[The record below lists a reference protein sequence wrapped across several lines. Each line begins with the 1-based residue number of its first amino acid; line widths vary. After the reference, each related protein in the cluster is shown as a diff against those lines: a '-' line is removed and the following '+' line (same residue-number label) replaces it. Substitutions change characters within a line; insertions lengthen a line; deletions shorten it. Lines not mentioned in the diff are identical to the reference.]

1 MIADNKAPFTEPN
14 LTLSSE
20 KKFTNFTSNHSW
32 EPGWLADHRRESW
45 ENLNQITKSSIKD
58 EKWRFS
64 PKHRLGY
71 SQFNQILETANSIKF
86 GTVPDNCDAVFDS
99 IDNILL
105 DKADLISDF
114 AKLKGPSLGA
124 NESFQLVNS
133 YFSNGYFIHLPK
145 SESKPLTI
153 RVDHFCPPDG
163 HVTFHKNFIILEDF
177 TELTVIEN
185 FISQNNQH
193 NGALTNL
200 THVILGKGSS
210 LNRVIIQNMAEG
222 SSFHNLENIEL
233 HSDSSAINI
242 GCYLGASQSRVET
255 KGSLLD
261 KGANFENY
269 SFVSGKN
276 EQLFDQRTEQHHIAP
291 YCSSNLLSKNVLQDE
306 AKTVFAGM
314 IRVDKDAQQTN
325 ALQTNRNLV
334 LTKEAEA
341 DSLPGLEILANDVK
355 CTHGATTS
363 RLDQEE
369 LFYLLSRG
377 IDRKTAESLISLGFL
392 EEIIEKI
399 PSENISTELREIVSS
414 HFNKI

>member
-1 MIADNKAPFTEPN
+1 MITENKDQFTESN

-20 KKFTNFTSNHSW
+20 KNFTTFTSNHSW

-45 ENLNQITKSSIKD
+45 ENLNHITQNSIKD

-71 SQFNQILETANSIKF
+71 SQFNQILETANSIKC
-86 GTVPDNCDAVFDS
+86 GTIPDNSDIVFDS

-105 DKADLISDF
+105 DKAELISDF
-114 AKLKGPSLGA
+114 AMLKGPSLGA

-133 YFSNGYFIHLPK
+133 YFSNGFFIQLPR
-145 SESKPLTI
+145 SEKKPLTVK
-153 RVDHFCPPDG
+153 VDHFCPTAS

-185 FISQNNQH
+185 FTSQNNQC

-200 THVILGKGSS
+200 THVVLGKGAR
-210 LNRVIIQNMAEG
+210 LNRIIIQNMAEG

-233 HSDSSAINI
+233 YSDSSTVNI
-242 GCYLGASQSRVET
+242 GCYFGASQSRIET
-255 KGSLLD
+255 KGSLLE

-291 YCSSNLLSKNVLQDE
+291 HCSSNLLSKNVLQDE

-314 IRVDKDAQQTN
+314 IRVDENAQQTN

-399 PSENISTELREIVSS
+399 PSEKISTEVREIVSS